1 MIENDSYDIEIA
13 RTRKTPR
20 EMSLVPMINVM
31 LLLLIFFIVTGKIDP
46 VDILPVNVPFSEQSG
61 DTALGEAVISL
72 GVHDEIIADEDVM
85 FSMDDLRKWVAD
97 RIAAS
102 PKVRFTIK
110 ADANMEAVKLVDIMR
125 FIETAGATDVVLAAQ
140 KP

>member
-1 MIENDSYDIEIA
+1 MTHEVEIE
-13 RTRKTPR
+13 RRRKTPR

-46 VDILPVNVPFSEQSG
+46 VEIIPVNVPFSEQSG
-61 DTALGEAVISL
+61 DTSLGEAVISL
-72 GVHDEIIADEDVM
+72 GIHDEIVADDELM
-85 FSMDDLRKWVAD
+85 FTLQDLRKWVEA
-97 RIAAS
+97 RLKKS

-110 ADANMEAVKLVDIMR
+110 ADAGMEAVKLVDIMR
-125 FIETAGATDVVLAAQ
+125 FIEKAGATDVVLAAQ

>member
-1 MIENDSYDIEIA
+1 MDDDSYYIDIS

-46 VDILPVNVPFSEQSG
+46 VDIFPVNVPFSEQSG

-85 FSMDDLRKWVAD
+85 FSLNDLRTWVTV
-97 RIAAS
+97 RIAKS
-102 PKVRFTIK
+102 PKIRFTIK

-125 FIETAGATDVVLAAQ
+125 FIEKAGATDVVLAAQ